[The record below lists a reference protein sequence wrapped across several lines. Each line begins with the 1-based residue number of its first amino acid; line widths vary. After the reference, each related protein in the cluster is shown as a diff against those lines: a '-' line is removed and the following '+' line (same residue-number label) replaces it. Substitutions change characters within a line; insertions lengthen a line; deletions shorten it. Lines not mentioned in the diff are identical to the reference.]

1 MIIKDS
7 KLISVIQKEFND
19 KFPFLKLEFY
29 EKKHAIGEGSEKT
42 EKIDPGKII
51 AEIRSKHNTGE
62 LSINGHLKVKTLEE
76 HFADDYGLSVQVFRK
91 SGDIWLQTTST
102 DEWTLSEQN
111 EHGRQSV
118 TNKEGYL
125 KS

>member
-7 KLISVIQKEFND
+7 KLISAIQKEFND
-19 KFPFLKLEFY
+19 KFPFLKIEFY

-51 AEIRSKHNTGE
+51 AEVRSKHNTGD
-62 LSINGHLKVKTLEE
+62 LSINGHLKVKSLEK

-91 SGDIWLQTTST
+91 SGDLWLQTTST
-102 DEWTLSEQN
+102 DEWTLSDQN
-111 EHGRQSV
+111 EHGQQSV
-118 TNKEGYL
+118 TNKEKYL
-125 KS
+125 NS